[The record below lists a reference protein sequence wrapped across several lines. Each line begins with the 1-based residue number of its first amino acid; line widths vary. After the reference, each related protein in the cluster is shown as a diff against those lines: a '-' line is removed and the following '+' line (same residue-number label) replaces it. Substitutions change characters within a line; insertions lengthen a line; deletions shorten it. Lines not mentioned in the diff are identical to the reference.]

1 MAGLKDIKELG
12 KAGNAK
18 EAYRLAKEDL
28 EQGQPWGQ
36 LTTGWALRYLIEED
50 ARNGHYD
57 QIVAH
62 LDELQSLDQIP
73 DAEIDKI
80 SENISFWIGFFIK
93 RHLSEKSPETPGR
106 LSTLF
111 SKIQKYKFTL
121 GIGYSMLLDGCIRH
135 DGWHELLEFLDWW
148 NLSNLTAEDFK
159 PVELGNG
166 RTIKITL
173 AERAYIAKSKAL
185 LRKKD
190 NDKINEFL
198 PELDNLMTN
207 HPDMTYPGYFYGKLL
222 LSTGSTQADALRV
235 IVPFAKKKATEFWV
249 WQLMSDVFT
258 ADQEKQLACLLR
270 AVNSR
275 TKEEFLSRVRIKLA
289 DLYIKQGKYDLARNQ
304 IDIVTKT
311 CLSFGRRIPYE
322 IDTWIHQSW
331 FDATKPNDKEDLDY
345 KAITDEILGDKREE
359 AIAVVLYVDPNTER
373 VSMVYGLEKRMS
385 QKLRFSVEPG
395 MVLKLSMVNNSEG
408 KRRILR
414 ADKCKLPTDL
424 DYAKS
429 VNGTIKRR
437 KEWAFAFFNFG
448 GEKAFV
454 SPNVAS
460 KFNVTD
466 GENVKALL
474 VYDFDKKK
482 ESWGWVV
489 VSINRQK

>member
-1 MAGLKDIKELG
+1 MAGLKEIKELG
-12 KAGNAK
+12 KAGKAK

-62 LDELQSLDQIP
+62 LNELQSLNQIP
-73 DAEIDKI
+73 NAEINKI

-93 RHLSEKSPETPGR
+93 RHLSENSPETPAR

-111 SKIQKYKFTL
+111 AKIKNYNFTS

-135 DGWHELLEFLDWW
+135 EGWYELLDFIDWW
-148 NLSNLTAEDFK
+148 NLSNLTADDFK

-190 NDKINEFL
+190 NDIIIEFL

-222 LSTGSTQADALRV
+222 LSTGSTQVEELRV
-235 IVPFAKKKATEFWV
+235 LVPFAKKKATEFWV
-249 WQLMSDVFT
+249 CQLMSDVFT
-258 ADQEKQLACLLR
+258 TDQEKQLACLLR
-270 AVNSR
+270 AVNCR
-275 TKEEFLSRVRIKLA
+275 TKEEFLGRVRINLA
-289 DLYIKQGKYDLARNQ
+289 DIYIKKEQYDLARNQ

-322 IDTWIHQSW
+322 IENWIHQPW
-331 FDATKPNDKEDLDY
+331 FDTTKPNDKDNLDY
-345 KAITDEILGDKREE
+345 KAITDEILGEKREE
-359 AIAVVLYVDPNTER
+359 AIAVVLYVDPNKER

-385 QKLRFSVEPG
+385 QRLRFSVEPG
-395 MVLKLSMVNNSEG
+395 VVLKLSMVINSEG
-408 KRRILR
+408 KKRILR
-414 ADKCKLPTDL
+414 ADKCNLPTDL
-424 DYAKS
+424 DYAKR
-429 VNGTIKRR
+429 VEGTIKRK
-437 KEWAFAFFNFG
+437 KEWAFAFFNYDG
-448 GEKAFV
+448 GKAFI

-460 KFNVTD
+460 KFNVADDET
-466 GENVKALL
+466 VQALL
-474 VYDFDKKK
+474 VYDFDKKNN
-482 ESWGWVV
+482 SWGWKV
-489 VSINRQK
+489 VSINR